1 MRLFL
6 ELARR
11 EFRRYATYRAATA
24 AGLFTNTIFGFLRGA
39 VLIAALRA
47 SSQGS
52 IGGYNLSEA
61 LSYTW
66 LTQSLLMVVAVWGW
80 NDIALRVL
88 NGDIATDLARP
99 VDFQVWWLARDLGRA
114 WYQVLARGIVPFA
127 TGLVLFKLALPGS
140 AQRWLA
146 FACSIVLAV
155 VVSFGLRFVMNLLV
169 FWTMD
174 WRGLSSTHN
183 ALMSVFSGMV
193 LPVAF
198 FPHWMAVSF
207 RSLPWYQALQAPID
221 VFLGKGS
228 ALQVLAV
235 QLAWAI
241 AMLSTGRVMLVVAQ
255 RRLVVQGG

>member
-1 MRLFL
+1 MRLFW

-11 EFRRYATYRAATA
+11 EFRRYTTYRAATA
-24 AGLFTNTIFGFLRGA
+24 AGLFTNTVFGFLRGA
-39 VLIAALRA
+39 VMIAALRA

-52 IGGYNLSEA
+52 IGGYNMSEA
-61 LSYTW
+61 MSYTW
-66 LTQSLLMVVAVWGW
+66 LTQSMLMVVAVWGW

-99 VDFQVWWLARDLGRA
+99 VDFQMWWLARDFGRA
-114 WYQVLARGIVPFA
+114 WYQVLARGIVPVV
-127 TGLVLFKLALPGS
+127 TGLLVFDLALPAS
-140 AQRWLA
+140 WWRWFGFSL
-146 FACSIVLAV
+146 SVVLAV
-155 VVSFGLRFVMNLLV
+155 AASFGLRFVMNLLV

-228 ALQVLAV
+228 LVQVLMIQFV
-235 QLAWAI
+235 WVF
-241 AMLSTGRVMLVVAQ
+241 AMLAVGQALLVAAQ